1 MKKLLNLILN
11 LFKREKPCA
20 STLQI
25 INETGIDLLVS
36 KTKVEEKVVL
46 ILKKAPTPEDCEC
59 SKVVN

>member
-1 MKKLLNLILN
+1 MKNLLNLLLN

-20 STLQI
+20 SKLEI
-25 INETGIDLLVS
+25 INETGIDLLVN

-59 SKVVN
+59 TKCG